1 MTLNINLFSLQ
12 QAVKNA
18 VGALSVLSPN
28 KLLPRVISHVVEGLS
43 QPALLQVTREE
54 YSIMQTPE
62 GELYDNSIIQR

>member
-1 MTLNINLFSLQ
+1 MIMFSA

-18 VGALSVLSPN
+18 VSALSGLSPS
-28 KLLPRVISHVVEGLS
+28 KLLPRVISHVAEGLS

-54 YSIMQTPE
+54 YAIMLTPE